1 MKEIPRAK
9 TQIGDRIRITSVPF
23 GVSNLSV
30 GIEGETIASPEIIND
45 FVQVKVKLDDGR
57 IVTWKE
63 SNLEIIED
71 VPPTEE
77 VKKTEIDLINRDG
90 KLYAK
95 VKDLR
100 KHPLNDKIYDSH
112 NIERLCAEIKASG
125 WIEALV
131 ITPDGKTI
139 SGNSRLECCRKLN
152 KEEVEVRVREFKN
165 EDRRPERG
173 DRRISGGD
181 LERKRPE
188 NNFKTDSS
196 NSKFRENNANKKL
209 SHLRSPTS
217 PASVEAF
224 LLANSYRV
232 KTNEEL
238 IREGLLREE
247 VESRKAA
254 LRQKAGVKVQHLEA
268 NWPQGSQDNQD
279 KRNPQSRDVV
289 AKTLGIGARTYSR
302 GKKVVEA
309 IESLKSENKLGAAKQ
324 LKKTLNNKS
333 FNAAFNQVNDLE
345 KIKGAI
351 ESLKKTNQNDAS
363 DILENILKN
372 HSIKDGIE
380 QMNEWQKDYK
390 RRMSNFQHLDVV
402 RIKSEE
408 QKGEWGILDVYD
420 EEKLTGVVM
429 TVLGELQ
436 VQLVNLERI
445 ELNDQDKKAA
455 YDLMIR
461 LQRSSYQ
468 LQGKNEPLAHQII
481 QYIAKKQS
489 PDLSILEE
497 VYLLATEVFLIGA
510 IEEIRKRTLEV
521 LKFKY
526 KEQKKLKIKN

>member
-1 MKEIPRAK
+1 MKEPENK
-9 TQIGDRIRITSVPF
+9 TQIGSRIKITSVPF
-23 GVSNLSV
+23 GITNLSV
-30 GIEGETIASPEIIND
+30 GIEGETIAAPEIIND

-57 IVTWKE
+57 IITWKE
-63 SNLEIIED
+63 NNLEVVED
-71 VPPTEE
+71 VPPTEQNQ
-77 VKKTEIDLINRDG
+77 KTKIELINRNG
-90 KLYAK
+90 NLYAK

-100 KHPLNDKIYDSH
+100 KHPLNDLLYDSH
-112 NIERLCAEIKASG
+112 NIDSLCAEIKSSG

-139 SGNSRLECCRKLN
+139 SGNSRLECCRRLN
-152 KEEVEVRVREFKN
+152 KEEVEVRVREFID
-165 EDRRPERG
+165 EIE
-173 DRRISGGD
+173 
-181 LERKRPE
+181 E
-188 NNFKTDSS
+188 T
-196 NSKFRENNANKKL
+196 
-209 SHLRSPTS
+209 
-217 PASVEAF
+217 EAF

-238 IREGLLREE
+238 IREGILREE
-247 VESRKAA
+247 VKKKKAA
-254 LRQKAGVKVQHLEA
+254 IRQEAGVKVQYLEA

-324 LKKTLNNKS
+324 LKETLNNKS

-380 QMNEWQKDYK
+380 QMNEWEKDYK
-390 RRMSNFQHLDVV
+390 RRTSNFQHLDVV

-408 QKGEWGILDVYD
+408 PKGEWGILDVYD

-429 TVLGELQ
+429 TVLRELQ
-436 VQLVNLERI
+436 VQLVNIERI
-445 ELNDQDKKAA
+445 ELSEKDKKSG

-461 LQRSSYQ
+461 LQRLSYQ
-468 LQGKNEPLAHQII
+468 LQGRNEPIAHQII
-481 QYIAKKQS
+481 QYVAKKQN
-489 PDLSILEE
+489 PKLSVLEE
-497 VYLLATEVFLIGA
+497 VFLLAIEVFLIDA
-510 IEEIRKRTLEV
+510 ISEIRKRSLEV
-521 LKFKY
+521 LKY
-526 KEQKKLKIKN
+526 KEQKKLEIKN